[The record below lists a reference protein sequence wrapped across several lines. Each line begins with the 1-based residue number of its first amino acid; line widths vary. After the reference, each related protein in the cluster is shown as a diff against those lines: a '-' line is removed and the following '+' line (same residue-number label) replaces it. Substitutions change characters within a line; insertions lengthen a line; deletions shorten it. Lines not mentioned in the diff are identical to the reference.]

1 MAKERIRVLLAVVVL
16 AGAVMGAQ
24 TWRLEE
30 GQDWKKVS
38 DQPKD
43 QYLVAVSALKLLAD
57 QGKSDAVIVAAE
69 RLKRDFPEIATPDL
83 DAFIEAGKYYAA
95 GNFTKAVRAYDAFL
109 AEYPQSPLYYA
120 ALDREFAIAKAYLS
134 GHKKTI
140 FKFIKIRGYAEG
152 AKVMDRVIDQAGDSP
167 LGLKAARTIAQSY
180 ESRGKYE
187 DAYQRWSQIFSRWPT
202 GESGKESLLAMAR
215 CKHAAYRGPEYDMSP
230 LVSAKSYY
238 ENYKRRYP
246 EDAEKYEID
255 KRLEQIRQQ
264 LAYKQYNV
272 ASYYQRTDSK
282 QCANLYSEMIVEQ
295 WPDTTGAR
303 RAMDILDKNESI
315 ESEKVEK

>member
-1 MAKERIRVLLAVVVL
+1 MTKERIRVLLAAVVL
-16 AGAVMGAQ
+16 VGSVMGAE
-24 TWRLEE
+24 TWRLDE

-38 DQPKD
+38 EEPKD
-43 QYLVAVSALKLLAD
+43 QYLVTVSALKLLAD
-57 QGKSDAVIVAAE
+57 QGKSDAVFVAAE
-69 RLKRDFPEIATPDL
+69 KLRRDFPEIATPDL
-83 DAFIEAGKYYAA
+83 DAFVKAEELYAT

-120 ALDREFAIAKAYLS
+120 ALDREFEIAKTYLG

-140 FKFIKIRGYAEG
+140 FKFVKIRGYAEG
-152 AKVMDRVIDQAGDSP
+152 TKVMDRVIEMAGESP

-187 DAYQRWSQIFSRWPT
+187 DAYERWSQVFSKWPT
-202 GESGKESLLAMAR
+202 GESGKEALLAMAR
-215 CKHAAYRGPEYDMSP
+215 CKHAAYRGPEYDMSG

-246 EDAEKYEID
+246 EDAKKYEID

-264 LAYKQYNV
+264 LAYKEYNV
-272 ASYYQRTDSK
+272 ASYYQRTGSK

-295 WPDTTGAR
+295 WPDSTGAR
-303 RAMDILDKNESI
+303 GAMDILDKNEGI